1 MSVEIKIGVQH
12 ASRELTVESALS
24 PDEVESAVSA
34 ALSGNSGLLVLE
46 DEKGR
51 KIIVPADRLAY
62 VEIGEQA
69 VRRVGFGAL

>member
-1 MSVEIKIGVQH
+1 MEIKIGVQH

-34 ALSGNSGLLVLE
+34 ALSGASGLLVLE

-62 VEIGEQA
+62 IEIGEQS

>member
-1 MSVEIKIGVQH
+1 MEIKIGVQH
-12 ASRELTVESALS
+12 ASRELTVESALT
-24 PDEVESAVSA
+24 PDEVESAVA
-34 ALSGNSGLLVLE
+34 AAFTGESGVLVLE

-62 VEIGEQA
+62 IEIGEQS